1 MRKFIIG
8 LGSFPYKKELENV
21 LPRASTLGFDFVDT
35 SDDYF
40 NEDYV
45 GDYVRDNN
53 FKVFTKFSFVD
64 QFKNF
69 EQHFN
74 DSKIKI
80 EKNGT
85 ELYCYLL
92 HWPYV
97 YSLKVLDF
105 TAFLPSSHMV

>member
-45 GDYVRDNN
+45 GDILMTLR
-53 FKVFTKFSFVD
+53 
-64 QFKNF
+64 
-69 EQHFN
+69 
-74 DSKIKI
+74 
-80 EKNGT
+80 
-85 ELYCYLL
+85 
-92 HWPYV
+92 
-97 YSLKVLDF
+97 
-105 TAFLPSSHMV
+105 

>member
-80 EKNGT
+80 EKM
-85 ELYCYLL
+85 
-92 HWPYV
+92 
-97 YSLKVLDF
+97 VLSCIVIYF
-105 TAFLPSSHMV
+105 TGHIHFYIKIMV